1 MRTDWSLIILMYDE
15 LLANCL
21 MRLLSDEKMYS
32 EMSAKAIKKS
42 AGFSVSR
49 VSDMYM
55 SIFKKVLGGE

>member
-1 MRTDWSLIILMYDE
+1 

>member
-1 MRTDWSLIILMYDE
+1 MKKCIQK
-15 LLANCL
+15 CQQ
-21 MRLLSDEKMYS
+21 
-32 EMSAKAIKKS
+32 KAIKKS

>member
-1 MRTDWSLIILMYDE
+1 
-15 LLANCL
+15 
-21 MRLLSDEKMYS
+21 MYS

-55 SIFKKVLGGE
+55 SILKSIRW